1 MDQKIKQDHCIG
13 ANLKRLRKAAGLTQ
27 EQMAAKMQL
36 FGIDMSRDFYAHI
49 ENGSYNVRTSELAA
63 FRKILKCSFE
73 DFFAGID

>member
-1 MDQKIKQDHCIG
+1 MDQKIKQDQCIG

-27 EQMAAKMQL
+27 EQMATKMQL